1 MLGSPRRSTSGPR
14 SPRRPTSSRNE
25 ARSVPLSESP
35 RRAYTSRRGEP
46 AMNMELKAPLR
57 AQKSKVEIV
66 DCDFHPKITFEQ
78 LKPHLSQRWWQ
89 YLQTYGIR
97 QRHAYAK
104 GFPFP
109 KATPQAARRDA
120 WPPSGGLP
128 ASDIDFTRRQHLDF
142 YGIGHAIMN
151 PLSPSGLGEQN
162 ADFSAAMAAA
172 ANEAQ
177 VESWVAH

>member
-1 MLGSPRRSTSGPR
+1 
-14 SPRRPTSSRNE
+14 
-25 ARSVPLSESP
+25 
-35 RRAYTSRRGEP
+35 
-46 AMNMELKAPLR
+46 MNMELRAPLR

-78 LKPHLSQRWWQ
+78 LRPHLSDRWWD

-104 GFPFP
+104 GYPFP
-109 KATPQAARRDA
+109 KAAPQAARRDA
-120 WPPSGGLP
+120 WPPGGGLP
-128 ASDIDFTRRQHLDF
+128 ASDLDFIRKQHLDC

-151 PLSPSGLGEQN
+151 PLSPAGLGEQN
-162 ADFSAAMAAA
+162 VEFSAAMATA

-177 VESWVAH
+177 AECWVAREPRLRASQ